1 MVRLKQAQQDP
12 RLQDSSPDL
21 ADALERAA
29 EKYGARMI
37 EMPKF
42 KHTNCLCGE
51 FVRCQL
57 LPETPESS
65 AARITM
71 YGALCRACKRPVQVV
86 FQPPATTVQVAQ
98 PGDVPPAP
106 TH

>member
-1 MVRLKQAQQDP
+1 MKAARQDP

-37 EMPKF
+37 EMPKV
-42 KHTNCLCGE
+42 KYTNCLCGTL
-51 FVRCQL
+51 VRCGL
-57 LPETPESS
+57 MPETPESS
-65 AARITM
+65 AAGVTGF
-71 YGALCRACKRPVQVV
+71 GALCPACKRPVQVL
-86 FQPPATTVQVAQ
+86 FQRPQTTVQLAQ

-106 TH
+106 TSPH